1 MRNPVFRLVD
11 KTRLVGMGVLVLG
24 LLIGCTDEKQPIF
37 RGKKHDSQA
46 TTDSGSRP
54 GHDASTLTHERSSA
68 IPVDTAENSAG
79 YTPSSVGTSQIA
91 GSTADGDSVIREG
104 ETGRR
109 KPSLDW
115 SLPDDDAWLNNSEV
129 AELEYAGGFSGFRQQ
144 LMESYLQNS
153 QPLSQQA
160 IEVSGRLL
168 WDESEEAIDKPLEE
182 VLTGAEVEIR
192 VRLP

>member
-1 MRNPVFRLVD
+1 MQNPVFRLVNT
-11 KTRLVGMGVLVLG
+11 TRLVGMGMLVSG
-24 LLIGCTDEKQPIF
+24 LLIGCADEEQPIL
-37 RGKKHDSQA
+37 RGKKHDSQTA
-46 TTDSGSRP
+46 TDSGSRS
-54 GHDASTLTHERSSA
+54 GRDASTLTHERSNA
-68 IPVDTAENSAG
+68 IPVDAANK
-79 YTPSSVGTSQIA
+79 SVGYIPPSVGANQVA
-91 GSTADGDSVIREG
+91 RSTTDGNSVVREG
-104 ETGRR
+104 EAGRL

-115 SLPDDDAWLNNSEV
+115 SLPDDDVWLNNSEV
-129 AELEYAGGFSGFRQQ
+129 AELEYAGGFAGFRQQ

-153 QPLSQQA
+153 QPLGQQV